1 MWRALCWVNTWNQAG
16 MAITKFSYL
25 RIACLHKIGHSQN
38 THCCVIC
45 YLAAVPFLAI
55 LLVYCDMSAMFLMFH
70 VKICSKITKNGKKNV
85 PLWQYLI
92 GKKKKIIKDVYSKI
106 GSLQQHCQCNL
117 HSVTNCDLTHFVT
130 RNTQNQVCIARGV
143 YICVLV

>member
-55 LLVYCDMSAMFLMFH
+55 LCYVF
-70 VKICSKITKNGKKNV
+70 NV
-85 PLWQYLI
+85 PCQNMFKNHQKWQ
-92 GKKKKIIKDVYSKI
+92 KKMCLYDSNRKEKKIIKDVYSKI